1 MVSARVCVKYVPLW
15 IRHPKLKDCQ
25 VFLDWR
31 STKVKSFKTLFLFY
45 MQPWL
50 KATVNGSYQLG
61 PLIAL
66 TSVGRR
72 LQYNDIVSLG
82 HNNLAHMYTVSQKN
96 IPDVLAI
103 THKSLVGF

>member
-1 MVSARVCVKYVPLW
+1 
-15 IRHPKLKDCQ
+15 
-25 VFLDWR
+25 
-31 STKVKSFKTLFLFY
+31 

-82 HNNLAHMYTVSQKN
+82 HNDLAHMYTVSQKN